1 MFVQGAATTCYAAL
15 HPSLK
20 GVSGKFFVNSSEC
33 DPKTYNSLAEDEQ
46 AAKQLW
52 EVSVELTSK

>member
-1 MFVQGAATTCYAAL
+1 MQGAATTCYLAL

-20 GVSGKFFVNSSEC
+20 GVSGKFFVNSNEF
-33 DPKTYNSLAEDEQ
+33 DPKSYNVLAENEE